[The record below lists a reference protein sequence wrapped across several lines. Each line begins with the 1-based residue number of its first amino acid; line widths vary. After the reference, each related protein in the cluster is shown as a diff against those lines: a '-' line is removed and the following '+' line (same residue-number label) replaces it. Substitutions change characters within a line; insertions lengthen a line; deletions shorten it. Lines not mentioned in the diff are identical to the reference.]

1 MAKKKFGKFLL
12 FSAAVGAVAAGA
24 YYYFQNKEKISN
36 DDFDGDDD
44 FDDFSEDLDSDKNNH
59 SDNTERSYVSLDMD
73 TREGSSPEASSPE
86 GSSQE
91 ASSQKASSGTVA
103 EKTAES
109 DNIAKEALSN
119 LEKAAESA
127 KAEVE
132 EFFDEEEDDAYN
144 GN

>member
-36 DDFDGDDD
+36 DDFDEDDD
-44 FDDFSEDLDSDKNNH
+44 FDDFSEDLDSESAHTDPA
-59 SDNTERSYVSLDMD
+59 ERSYVSLDLNN
-73 TREGSSPEASSPE
+73 ENASSS
-86 GSSQE
+86 GS
-91 ASSQKASSGTVA
+91 
-103 EKTAES
+103 EKTAEN
-109 DNIAKEALSN
+109 DFDTKEALNN

-132 EFFDEEEDDAYN
+132 EFFDEDEEDPYGEGKA
-144 GN
+144 

>member
-24 YYYFQNKEKISN
+24 YYYFQNKEKISD

-44 FDDFSEDLDSDKNNH
+44 FDDFSDNADKDTQSDTK
-59 SDNTERSYVSLDMD
+59 ERSYVSLDMD
-73 TREGSSPEASSPE
+73 AKEKDSSKSSSE
-86 GSSQE
+86 NS
-91 ASSQKASSGTVA
+91 K
-103 EKTAES
+103 ES
-109 DNIAKEALSN
+109 VAKEALSN

-132 EFFDEEEDDAYN
+132 EFFDEDEDDAYD